1 MSQIRGPG
9 PARIAWGYRTAAE
22 LEAWTIQLDRGTPDD
37 PQPFRRT
44 LVAAVVGRP
53 DLHALKQRP
62 LTFTVLREGRP
73 PLAWRIVP
81 GTLQIG
87 LEAITAE
94 LEAKEAP
101 AYVAIRASG
110 N

>member
-1 MSQIRGPG
+1 VSHIRGPG

-44 LVAAVVGRP
+44 LVAALVGRP

-62 LTFTVLREGRP
+62 LTFVVVRDP
-73 PLAWRIVP
+73 PLAWPIVP
-81 GTLQIG
+81 GTLTIG
-87 LEAITAE
+87 LEAVTAE
-94 LEAKEAP
+94 LEAKEDAP
-101 AYVAIRASG
+101 YVAIRSAG
-110 N
+110 K

>member
-1 MSQIRGPG
+1 VSQIRGPG

-101 AYVAIRASG
+101 AYVAIRSAG
-110 N
+110 K